1 MLRLPLTEIPT
12 LNNKIEVDE
21 DFYKKLLERDI
32 FLTYLEQF
40 GVDNWEMFEEAQD
53 LYLMDKANRPIN
65 Q

>member
-1 MLRLPLTEIPT
+1 M
-12 LNNKIEVDE
+12 NNKIEVDE

-32 FLTYLEQF
+32 FLTHLEQF

-53 LYLMDKANRPIN
+53 LYLTAKANRPIN